1 MKLTTQ
7 EIHDALAQHKT
18 LRSWAAA
25 LSMEPEDLRP
35 KIAAWRRTVTAQEAE
50 GLGLSLRDA
59 DIAPNTV
66 EAVIGWVPS
75 KNGWPPPPSR
85 ADLQA
90 DARHIAKYGY
100 V

>member
-18 LRSWAAA
+18 LRSWAAT
-25 LSMEPEDLRP
+25 LGMGPEDLRP

-50 GLGLSLRDA
+50 GLGICLRDA
-59 DIAPNTV
+59 DVGAHTV
-66 EAVIGWVPS
+66 EAVVGWVPS
-75 KNGWPPPPSR
+75 KNGWPPPPSH
-85 ADLQA
+85 ADLAA